1 MPDQYK
7 EYIEVIQMV
16 WPEWEVLEPIGSG
29 AFATVFRAT
38 RRDKILGDRD
48 SAIKVIR
55 IPHCESDW
63 DRMLSEGKTVDQTQ
77 RFFQGIVDE
86 SLREIRAMEDLGGRT
101 NIVNIY
107 DYKRCHDADRKAWYI
122 LIRMEL
128 LQKIDP
134 NRLDEKETIK
144 LGMDLCTALS
154 ICRKKNI
161 VHRDVSLD
169 NIFFHEGNYKLGD
182 FGVSK
187 VLEGTTGGL
196 ASIAGKPLYMAPE
209 VYNASLIETDIDSAA
224 KTDIY
229 SLGILMYRL
238 CHGMHYPFENPEKE
252 ITAAER
258 NRAFKRRVIEG
269 EKLTPPQYASPQL
282 AGIILKACQAKPD
295 DRYHSAEEMLKELR
309 ELATEP
315 PVSITAGERP
325 SEGKNKKQGSGRRIG
340 ILLLCVLLVAGTT
353 VWICRKLWVPASPEP
368 TPVVSP
374 AVPAIPVID
383 DTPTPVPTDTPT
395 QVPTDTPTPAP
406 TDTPTPAPTNT
417 PTPAPTDT
425 PTPVPTDTPTPAP
438 TETPTAAPTDTP
450 TQAPTD
456 TPTPA
461 PTNTPTPAPTDTPTP
476 VPTDTPTPAPT
487 NTLTPAPTDTPTP
500 APTETPTAAPTE
512 TPTAAPTDTPTPAPT
527 ETPTAAPTETPTPA
541 QSSSWLLAGGE
552 KTDAGLVS
560 IGGLMYRSEGASYV
574 LAGMAGAS
582 DEILIIPD
590 TIQDIPVTGI
600 AAEAFRGSSLLKE
613 VTIGANVTT
622 IGSNAFCGCESLERI
637 IGGYHIQSIEDDAF
651 RSCTALI
658 GFTIRSGVE
667 TIGTGAFSGCTALQK
682 VAVEGKTL
690 RMIGDEAFRQCESLT
705 EFTVGA
711 GVEEIGESAFD
722 GCEMLE
728 KIVFKRTGVL
738 SIGEN
743 AFARI
748 SDAAVFVIPAG
759 KEAAYIQMI
768 TDAGAPET
776 SKFTLK

>member
-406 TDTPTPAPTNT
+406 TNT

-425 PTPVPTDTPTPAP
+425 PTPV
-438 TETPTAAPTDTP
+438 
-450 TQAPTD
+450 
-456 TPTPA
+456 
-461 PTNTPTPAPTDTPTP
+461 
-476 VPTDTPTPAPT
+476 
-487 NTLTPAPTDTPTP
+487 
-500 APTETPTAAPTE
+500 
-512 TPTAAPTDTPTPAPT
+512 PTDTPTPAPT

>member
-438 TETPTAAPTDTP
+438 TETPTAAPT
-450 TQAPTD
+450 
-456 TPTPA
+456 
-461 PTNTPTPAPTDTPTP
+461 
-476 VPTDTPTPAPT
+476 
-487 NTLTPAPTDTPTP
+487 
-500 APTETPTAAPTE
+500 
-512 TPTAAPTDTPTPAPT
+512 
-527 ETPTAAPTETPTPA
+527 ETPTPA